1 MKYGDTLRQRSTPEW
16 AHYNIDYDYLKD
28 IIKHQTTSGISR
40 ALSIP
45 GQGESSEKAFGA
57 TFYRD
62 LKAQHDRI
70 NLFVRSKSG
79 EIQRRL
85 EHIHKSLKRLQSR
98 RAHGDQLPAS
108 IVEKFAKIDADVNK
122 TGEEIRAL
130 SRFQVA
136 QRTGFRKI
144 LKKYRR
150 WTKDAE
156 PERQFRSEVTS
167 SPASFYQLD
176 LGYLLDQYIEVLGA
190 LRARF
195 DAASA
200 SESPNGVKSSTPL
213 GRIAQTC
220 RDGSEIDFDVALS
233 LTPLGSRGNKATYWI
248 HPDHIVE
255 TEVLLLQHMRLIA
268 ASSPPT
274 TRGSP
279 EATSLRRMSSATTD
293 RFLGSEDGVGLLVL
307 DHPESFAIKQNASSL
322 GSGEDTAGT
331 LQVNAAGNARWTSSG
346 DAALAL
352 DLEKSPEDVITAKLD
367 RKYLPGFLDTSVP
380 LAELS
385 LPSLK
390 EPDPSRPTTDSS
402 AAVGTAHQWLEE
414 HKGIRPIVGICSK
427 RTRLMG
433 LHNNSS
439 GGMWA
444 TLDRDVFMNS
454 SLQQKLGNEDW
465 MSAGRAGAISFPHAV
480 LEIRKEGTHALAL
493 IQTLDRSHLVE
504 RVRGFSL
511 QAQAVWACCKPTAMS
526 APIWIPLLERDIR
539 KLPPTTKRE
548 RRKANSTAESS
559 QHSAFGT
566 PGASTGGR
574 TSPSTPLYD
583 TSATSAP
590 EFVEEA
596 PPLRAFRKKRKQSTI
611 PEQPQPEQQRYWNEY
626 DNPEDEDEGYYIY
639 VDPDAEVKF
648 PGQEMFEGLAR
659 QTRRLFGIKEH
670 AEEESGVSSAE
681 TSDDE
686 DSPANP
692 PNVYGTFASS
702 AATSRTQSY
711 FSGLFRK
718 YRDPQQ
724 DVEALLSQRRE
735 TARERRS
742 LLRELEVGRHK
753 AETTKLYSY
762 TTSLVMA
769 LIIDALLGTMA
780 MTSRKKE
787 VGVVD
792 FVVSLGTI
800 VSLILGVV
808 AIVSMQSRK
817 DDLGWTHTGMVYG
830 VFTANVVVDVLF
842 FIWVLRGF

>member
-16 AHYNIDYDYLKD
+16 AHYNIDYDYLKHL
-28 IIKHQTTSGISR
+28 IKHQTTSGTSK

-45 GQGESSEKAFGA
+45 GQGGSSEIAFGG

-85 EHIHKSLKRLQSR
+85 EHIYKGLKRLQSR
-98 RAHGDQLPAS
+98 RAHGNRLPAS

-122 TGEEIRAL
+122 AGEEIRAL

-156 PERQFRSEVTS
+156 LERQFRSEVTS
-167 SPASFYQLD
+167 SPTSFYQLD

-200 SESPNGVKSSTPL
+200 SESPNGVRPSSPT

-220 RDGSEIDFDVALS
+220 QDGSELDFDVALS
-233 LTPLGSRGNKATYWI
+233 LTPLGPRGSKATYWI
-248 HPDHIVE
+248 HPDYIVE
-255 TEVLLLQHMRLIA
+255 VEVLLLQHMRITA
-268 ASSPPT
+268 TSSPPT
-274 TRGSP
+274 TRDSP

-293 RFLGSEDGVGLLVL
+293 RFLSREDGVGLLIL

-331 LQVNAAGNARWTSSG
+331 LTVKAAGNARWTSSG

-352 DLEKSPEDVITAKLD
+352 DLEKSPEDVLTAKVD
-367 RKYLPGFLDTSVP
+367 RKHLPGFLDTYVP
-380 LAELS
+380 LAELNLRS
-385 LPSLK
+385 VQANDESH
-390 EPDPSRPTTDSS
+390 PTTDTS
-402 AAVGTAHQWLEE
+402 ATVGAARQWLEGHE
-414 HKGIRPIVGICSK
+414 GVRPIVGICSK
-427 RTRLMG
+427 RTRFMG
-433 LHNNSS
+433 LQNNGA

-454 SLQQKLGNEDW
+454 SLHENLSTEDW
-465 MSAGRAGAISFPHAV
+465 MSAGRTGSISFPYAI
-480 LEIRKEGTHALAL
+480 LEIRKEGAHASAL
-493 IQTLDRSHLVE
+493 IQTLDHSHLVE

-511 QAQAVWACCKPTAMS
+511 QAQAVWACCRPMAMS
-526 APIWIPLLERDIR
+526 APIWTPLLEKDIR

-548 RRKANSTAESS
+548 RRKANSTTGSS
-559 QHSAFGT
+559 RHSAPGT
-566 PGASTGGR
+566 PGASTGGHS
-574 TSPSTPLYD
+574 SPSTPLHD
-583 TSATSAP
+583 TSATS
-590 EFVEEA
+590 VEEA
-596 PPLRAFRKKRKQSTI
+596 PPLRAFRKKRKSSAV
-611 PEQPQPEQQRYWNEY
+611 PEQAQPEQQRYWNEY

-648 PGQEMFEGLAR
+648 PGQELFEGLAK
-659 QTRRLFGIKEH
+659 QTRRLFGITEH
-670 AEEESGVSSAE
+670 AEEDSCASSAE
-681 TSDDE
+681 SSDGE
-686 DSPANP
+686 DSPVNP
-692 PNVYGTFASS
+692 PNGYGTFASS
-702 AATSRTQSY
+702 DATPRTQGY

-718 YRDPQQ
+718 YHDPQH
-724 DVEALLSQRRE
+724 DIEALLSQRRE
-735 TARERRS
+735 TAREHRS
-742 LLRELEVGRHK
+742 LLRELEDRRHK
-753 AETTKLYSY
+753 AETTKLYFY
-762 TTSLVMA
+762 TTCLAMA
-769 LIIDALLGTMA
+769 LVIDALLGTMV

-792 FVVSLGTI
+792 FVVMLGTVI
-800 VSLILGVV
+800 NLILGVI
-808 AIVSMQSRK
+808 AIVSMQLRRK
-817 DDLGWTHTGMVYG
+817 NLGWAHRGVVYV
-830 VFTANVVVDVLF
+830 VFTANVVVDILF
-842 FIWVLRGF
+842 SIWVFRGF